1 MQHFLIDKITNS
13 IEDAVSGKSVDTEI
27 LPVDKADLKT
37 VLKKMVGDLIGKL
50 NLIILID
57 RYIN

>member
-27 LPVDKADLKT
+27 LPVDKADLK
-37 VLKKMVGDLIGKL
+37 LF
-50 NLIILID
+50 
-57 RYIN
+57 